1 MKTISIIVPVYN
13 EEKNIPLF
21 FAQVG
26 KVFAQLPQ
34 YGYEIIFIN
43 DGSQDD
49 SKQAI
54 EKLAAANQQVC
65 YIGFSRNFGKEAATS
80 AGLNHATGDAAI
92 VIDAD
97 LQHPTVL
104 IPKFI
109 EAWEKGAE
117 VVIGLRTKN
126 ESQSFMKAIGSFF
139 YYKTINFIS
148 QTPIVKG
155 ATDFRLVDRRVI
167 DEFNKFSEHER
178 ITRGLIDWLGFR
190 RQFVEFTADKRAH
203 GVASYS
209 YLKLIKLAISSSV
222 AHSLIPLKLAGYL
235 GIFIFI
241 TTGIGGL
248 AIFIQRYIFD
258 DVLNWHISGTAQ
270 LAVLIIFFIGIVLS
284 CLGLIALYIGN
295 IYSEVLGRPLYVIRT
310 KVNIKE
316 K

>member
-1 MKTISIIVPVYN
+1 
-13 EEKNIPLF
+13 
-21 FAQVG
+21 
-26 KVFAQLPQ
+26 
-34 YGYEIIFIN
+34 
-43 DGSQDD
+43 
-49 SKQAI
+49 
-54 EKLAAANQQVC
+54 LAAANREVC

-80 AGLNHATGDAAI
+80 AGLHFATGDAAI

-126 ESQSFMKAIGSFF
+126 ESQSFMKSIGSFF
-139 YYKTINFIS
+139 YYKIINFIS

-190 RQFVEFTADKRAH
+190 RQFVEFEADKRAH
-203 GVASYS
+203 GAASYS
-209 YLKLIKLAISSSV
+209 YLKLIKLAISSSI

-248 AIFIQRYIFD
+248 AIFIQRYIFAD
-258 DVLNWHISGTAQ
+258 ALGWHISGTAQ